1 MKWVAFL
8 EAQVL
13 VGVRKED
20 DLALVAKER
29 ENRSTRRKRAPTVLE
44 QLITGCEAERVA
56 VHFVDGR
63 LLEGALL
70 FNPIKRSGK
79 LINVELEFSVDFEP
93 LEVKEIRILEAR
105 LRTTQVIERIELR
118 TSPVA
123 PSALDEIDDDDE

>member
-1 MKWVAFL
+1 M
-8 EAQVL
+8 
-13 VGVRKED
+13 
-20 DLALVAKER
+20 ALVAKER
-29 ENRSTRRKRAPTVLE
+29 ENRSSRRKRAPTVLE

-93 LEVKEIRILEAR
+93 LEVKEIKILEAR
-105 LRTTQVIERIELR
+105 LRTAQALERAELR
-118 TSPVA
+118 NPAVA
-123 PSALDEIDDDDE
+123 PSTVEESDEDDD

>member
-1 MKWVAFL
+1 M
-8 EAQVL
+8 
-13 VGVRKED
+13 
-20 DLALVAKER
+20 ALVAKER
-29 ENRSTRRKRAPTVLE
+29 ENRSSRRKRAPTVLE

-93 LEVKEIRILEAR
+93 LEVKEIRILESR
-105 LRTTQVIERIELR
+105 LRAAPAMERAELR
-118 TSPVA
+118 STAVA
-123 PSALDEIDDDDE
+123 PTATEEAEEDDD

>member
-1 MKWVAFL
+1 M
-8 EAQVL
+8 
-13 VGVRKED
+13 
-20 DLALVAKER
+20 ALVAKER
-29 ENRSTRRKRAPTVLE
+29 ENRSSRRKRAPSVLE

-93 LEVKEIRILEAR
+93 LEVKEIRVLEAR
-105 LRTTQVIERIELR
+105 LRSNQPLERVELR
-118 TSPVA
+118 SVSSPI
-123 PSALDEIDDDDE
+123 SETRSDEEEDD

>member
-1 MKWVAFL
+1 M
-8 EAQVL
+8 
-13 VGVRKED
+13 
-20 DLALVAKER
+20 ALVAKER

-44 QLITGCEAERVA
+44 QLITGCDAERVA

-93 LEVKEIRILEAR
+93 LDVKEIRILEAR
-105 LRTTQVIERIELR
+105 PPNAVVVERPELR
-118 TSPVA
+118 VPA
-123 PSALDEIDDDDE
+123 PALAAAVSQDDDDDE

>member
-1 MKWVAFL
+1 M
-8 EAQVL
+8 
-13 VGVRKED
+13 
-20 DLALVAKER
+20 ALVAKER

-93 LEVKEIRILEAR
+93 LDVKEIRVLEAR
-105 LRTTQVIERIELR
+105 LPSAAPIERPELR
-118 TSPVA
+118 IPSPAMAAAVA
-123 PSALDEIDDDDE
+123 QDEEDDD

>member
-1 MKWVAFL
+1 M
-8 EAQVL
+8 
-13 VGVRKED
+13 
-20 DLALVAKER
+20 ALVAKER
-29 ENRSTRRKRAPTVLE
+29 ENRSSRRKRAPTVLE

-93 LEVKEIRILEAR
+93 LEVKEIKILEAR
-105 LRTTQVIERIELR
+105 LRSAPALERPELR
-118 TSPVA
+118 
-123 PSALDEIDDDDE
+123 SAAVTPTAVDDSDDDD

>member
-1 MKWVAFL
+1 
-8 EAQVL
+8 
-13 VGVRKED
+13 
-20 DLALVAKER
+20 LALVAKER
-29 ENRSTRRKRAPTVLE
+29 ENRSSRRKRAPTVLE

-105 LRTTQVIERIELR
+105 LRTSQGMDRVELR
-118 TSPVA
+118 SAAVA
-123 PSALDEIDDDDE
+123 PAEMGHLDEDDD

>member
-1 MKWVAFL
+1 
-8 EAQVL
+8 
-13 VGVRKED
+13 
-20 DLALVAKER
+20 LALVAKER
-29 ENRSTRRKRAPTVLE
+29 ENRSSRRKRAPTVLE

-93 LEVKEIRILEAR
+93 LEVKEIKILEAR
-105 LRTTQVIERIELR
+105 LRTAQALERAELR
-118 TSPVA
+118 NPPVA
-123 PSALDEIDDDDE
+123 PAAPVDDSDEDDD

>member
-1 MKWVAFL
+1 M
-8 EAQVL
+8 
-13 VGVRKED
+13 
-20 DLALVAKER
+20 ALVAKER

-44 QLITGCEAERVA
+44 QLITGCDAERVA

-93 LEVKEIRILEAR
+93 LDVKEIRVLEAR
-105 LRTTQVIERIELR
+105 LPNSVPLERPELR
-118 TSPVA
+118 VP
-123 PSALDEIDDDDE
+123 PPALAAALPQDEDDDE

>member
-1 MKWVAFL
+1 M
-8 EAQVL
+8 
-13 VGVRKED
+13 
-20 DLALVAKER
+20 ALVAKER
-29 ENRSTRRKRAPTVLE
+29 ENRSSRRKRAPTVLE

-93 LEVKEIRILEAR
+93 LEVKEIKVLEAR
-105 LRTTQVIERIELR
+105 LRTAQVLERPELR
-118 TSPVA
+118 SPTVA
-123 PSALDEIDDDDE
+123 PTAVDEADDDD

>member
-13 VGVRKED
+13 VGIRKEG

-29 ENRSTRRKRAPTVLE
+29 ENRSSRRKRAPTVLE

-105 LRTTQVIERIELR
+105 LRSTQAMDRVEIRSAPI
-118 TSPVA
+118 A
-123 PSALDEIDDDDE
+123 PSVIDDGEDEDE

>member
-1 MKWVAFL
+1 M
-8 EAQVL
+8 
-13 VGVRKED
+13 
-20 DLALVAKER
+20 ALVAKER

-44 QLITGCEAERVA
+44 QLITGCDAERVA

-93 LEVKEIRILEAR
+93 LEVKEIRVLEAR
-105 LRTTQVIERIELR
+105 LPTVSTSDRPELR
-118 TSPVA
+118 A
-123 PSALDEIDDDDE
+123 PAAALVSALHDDEEDE

>member
-1 MKWVAFL
+1 
-8 EAQVL
+8 
-13 VGVRKED
+13 
-20 DLALVAKER
+20 LALVAKER
-29 ENRSTRRKRAPTVLE
+29 ENRSSRRKRAPTVLE

-93 LEVKEIRILEAR
+93 LEVKEIKILEAR
-105 LRTTQVIERIELR
+105 LRTAQVLERPELR
-118 TSPVA
+118 NPSVA
-123 PSALDEIDDDDE
+123 PTTDEDSDDDD